1 MRNLCFRIEEER
13 FKQAQ
18 LDVKPEN
25 AEHKAFREL
34 EEMLKSGKL
43 FPTDQV
49 NPKRLIGSLFKVTNK
64 KSNCWSII

>member
-1 MRNLCFRIEEER
+1 MRTVCFRIEEER

-49 NPKRLIGSLFKVTNK
+49 NPKRLI
-64 KSNCWSII
+64 

>member
-1 MRNLCFRIEEER
+1 MVEVMIQCFYNIIIFRIEEER

-49 NPKRLIGSLFKVTNK
+49 NPKD
-64 KSNCWSII
+64 